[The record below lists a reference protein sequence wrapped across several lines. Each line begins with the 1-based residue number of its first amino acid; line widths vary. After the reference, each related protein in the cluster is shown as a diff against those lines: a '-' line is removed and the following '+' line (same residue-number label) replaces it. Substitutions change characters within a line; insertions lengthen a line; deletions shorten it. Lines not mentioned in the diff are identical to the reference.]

1 MTKLYANIYLAI
13 YMNSSILSTKF
24 LTDAQQELVL
34 NTGLSLTHYDVLKTK
49 QVFCKKSTKYDHVI
63 ITSQNAIETAL
74 KNRSF
79 INKISCV
86 GETTAATL
94 RNYGFQPTQI
104 SNSALELA
112 QQIITKFPDDHFT
125 YFCSDQRRHELPAL
139 FLKEKIP
146 LEEIIVYRSIAL
158 MKSFD
163 RIFAA
168 VTFYSPRGVHAFA
181 KANPKN
187 KPLNAVCIGETTAST
202 AKKYY
207 QKVVVANKQTVE
219 NTLITAIKAIRND

>member
-1 MTKLYANIYLAI
+1 
-13 YMNSSILSTKF
+13 MNKSILSTKI
-24 LTDAQQELVL
+24 LTNPQKELVL
-34 NTGLSLTHYDVLKTK
+34 NTGISLTHYDALKTEQK
-49 QVFCKKSTKYDHVI
+49 PLDSSVTYDHII
-63 ITSQNAIETAL
+63 ITSQNAIPSVL
-74 KNRSF
+74 KNKNF

-86 GETTAATL
+86 GEITATL
-94 RNYGFQPTQI
+94 LKDLGLKPTQI
-104 SNSALELA
+104 SHNGVTLAREL
-112 QQIITKFPDDHFT
+112 IKEFPKDQFT
-125 YFCSDQRRHELPAL
+125 YLCSEQRRDELPAL

-146 LEEIIVYRSIAL
+146 LEEIIVYRSIAV

-187 KPLNAVCIGETTAST
+187 KPLNAVCIGKTTAST

>member
-1 MTKLYANIYLAI
+1 MKD
-13 YMNSSILSTKF
+13 SILSTKL
-24 LTDAQQELVL
+24 LTLAQAELVL
-34 NTGLSLTHYDVLKTK
+34 NTSCSLTHYDALKTEHLIH
-49 QVFCKKSTKYDHVI
+49 KSSGNLDHVI
-63 ITSQNAIETAL
+63 ITSQNALSSVLANKDLIT
-74 KNRSF
+74 
-79 INKISCV
+79 KISCV
-86 GETTAATL
+86 GETTATQL
-94 RNYGFQPTQI
+94 KRHGFLPIQVSHNGST
-104 SNSALELA
+104 LA
-112 QQIITKFPDDHFT
+112 QELIAKFPKDNFT
-125 YFCSDQRRHELPAL
+125 YLCSEQRRDELPAL
-139 FLKEKIP
+139 FLEKKIP

-202 AKKYY
+202 ARNYY
-207 QKVVVANKQTVE
+207 DSVIVANKQTIE